1 MTKSTEINKSL
12 CIANFRTRKAGGHK
26 GNFGKVLIMAGSEEY
41 PGAGI
46 MAANGAL
53 RSGVGIVTLALPDCL
68 KGMLPFTISPEVIIR
83 YFPSEKGGFSFSL
96 SQAVGL
102 CSDYDAVLVGCGW
115 GKSQSRLECLK
126 NISSACNSSLIIDA
140 DALNLIAENK
150 AYEILDKSNAKTIIT
165 PHIGEFTRLLR
176 QSFLDLE
183 LQNRLKLAKEFAE
196 YHKTVVVQKSSLTIV
211 TDSEK
216 DFVCYQPNSGLAK
229 GGSGDLL
236 AGLISGL
243 VASKQCKDNLSAA
256 VLGVYLHSQAGLLA
270 KNIYTECGMTVS
282 DVADYI
288 PMAWAEFLSEENS

>member
-12 CIANFRTRKAGGHK
+12 CFTNFRTRKAGGHK
-26 GNFGKVLIMAGSEEY
+26 GNFGKVLIMAGSEDY

-68 KGMLPFTISPEVIIR
+68 KGMMPFMISPEVIIR

-140 DALNLIAENK
+140 DGLNLIAENK
-150 AYEILDKSNAKTIIT
+150 E
-165 PHIGEFTRLLR
+165 LR
-176 QSFLDLE
+176 E
-183 LQNRLKLAKEFAE
+183 R
-196 YHKTVVVQKSSLTIV
+196 
-211 TDSEK
+211 
-216 DFVCYQPNSGLAK
+216 PN
-229 GGSGDLL
+229 
-236 AGLISGL
+236 I
-243 VASKQCKDNLSAA
+243 VASQYIENQTIGKQYRVSFPATPRSARRKLNINDQPQLPLWTDNATS
-256 VLGVYLHSQAGLLA
+256 
-270 KNIYTECGMTVS
+270 M
-282 DVADYI
+282 
-288 PMAWAEFLSEENS
+288 